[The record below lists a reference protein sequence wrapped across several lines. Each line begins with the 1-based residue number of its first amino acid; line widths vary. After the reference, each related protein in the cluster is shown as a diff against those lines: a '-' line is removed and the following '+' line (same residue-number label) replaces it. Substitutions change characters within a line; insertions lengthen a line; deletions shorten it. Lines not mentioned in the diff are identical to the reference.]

1 MEHSFKKISIIGLG
15 LIGGSIGLAV
25 NRYDKN
31 IRRIGVARSE
41 ETLEK
46 AISRGLVDEA
56 TNKLNDAVDDADL
69 VILATPLSSFK
80 NIVKE
85 ILPFLKDNC
94 IITDTG
100 STKSQ
105 VIDEIMEILPENI
118 HFIPGH
124 TIAGTEMSGPE
135 AGFAE
140 LFDNR
145 WCILT
150 PLKDSNQNHQGKLEN
165 YTLVKNT

>member
-56 TNKLNDAVDDADL
+56 TNKLNDAVDDTDL
-69 VILATPLSSFK
+69 VILALT
-80 NIVKE
+80 
-85 ILPFLKDNC
+85 
-94 IITDTG
+94 
-100 STKSQ
+100 
-105 VIDEIMEILPENI
+105 
-118 HFIPGH
+118 
-124 TIAGTEMSGPE
+124 
-135 AGFAE
+135 E
-140 LFDNR
+140 LFF
-145 WCILT
+145 CISLRH
-150 PLKDSNQNHQGKLEN
+150 PIDSAHPVCHPVLVTMQWFFEFRTHSSASKCSVTQALLDPFNNDQILNVDPVPKFNQF
-165 YTLVKNT
+165 

>member
-1 MEHSFKKISIIGLG
+1 MEHSIKKISIIGLG

-56 TNKLNDAVDDADL
+56 TNKLSDAVDDADL

-85 ILPFLKDNC
+85 ILPFLKDNRDVWSRGRIC
-94 IITDTG
+94 RA
-100 STKSQ
+100 
-105 VIDEIMEILPENI
+105 
-118 HFIPGH
+118 F
-124 TIAGTEMSGPE
+124 
-135 AGFAE
+135 
-140 LFDNR
+140 
-145 WCILT
+145 
-150 PLKDSNQNHQGKLEN
+150 
-165 YTLVKNT
+165 